1 MALRGI
7 SLLSLL
13 SAALL
18 TQKRP
23 HKRHALHHHGNAGL
37 TIHDTQL
44 PQKKTEEGGGGE
56 GGVSCRTL
64 GIETQGQK
72 PNASRTRVTAF

>member
-44 PQKKTEEGGGGE
+44 PQKKLKREEGE
-56 GGVSCRTL
+56 EGVSCRTL